1 MSPQQDMSK
10 KIGTSSSPI
19 VNRVLQ
25 NNKNVQQPE
34 ASVKSALADKHTN
47 KPVQK

>member
-1 MSPQQDMSK
+1 MPQQNFSS

-25 NNKNVQQPE
+25 NNKNVQQPCGT
-34 ASVKSALADKHTN
+34 AKQAIADKHTN
-47 KPVQK
+47 SPVSK